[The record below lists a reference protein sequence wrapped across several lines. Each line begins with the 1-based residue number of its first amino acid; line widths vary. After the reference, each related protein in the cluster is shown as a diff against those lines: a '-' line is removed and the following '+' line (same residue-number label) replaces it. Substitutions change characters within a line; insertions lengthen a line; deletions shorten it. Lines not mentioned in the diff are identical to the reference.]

1 MDVSA
6 LIHDRTEEPA
16 GLQYMVVVS
25 VLIHA
30 LGLGAALFGPGRWL
44 SPPPEPKP
52 VMTITLGGGTPG
64 PLNGGLTAIGGR
76 PVQEQTPPDAP
87 KRPEA
92 VRPPAAS

>member
-30 LGLGAALFGPGRWL
+30 LGLGAALFGPGHWL
-44 SPPPEPKP
+44 SPPPERK
-52 VMTITLGGGTPG
+52 
-64 PLNGGLTAIGGR
+64 R
-76 PVQEQTPPDAP
+76 DAH
-87 KRPEA
+87 A
-92 VRPPAAS
+92 CVSFLILLM